1 MFRLV
6 NMQHSLSPE
15 IGVHGVPVDNF
26 SRSGSGGVNLSKL
39 SVGMDLNEPAS
50 SKWSSTTSIKF
61 EVWFNLIIM
70 HNYTF
75 INNILAFFFLRVF
88 ICDFH
93 YVLKLDFKLLSYSL
107 QHVRPMS
114 DDGRFISRDMDG
126 FPVTCR

>member
-6 NMQHSLSPE
+6 NLQHSLSPE
-15 IGVHGVPVDNF
+15 IGVHGVPIDNF

-70 HNYTF
+70 HSYTF
-75 INNILAFFFLRVF
+75 ISNILSFFFLRVF
-88 ICDFH
+88 IYDFH
-93 YVLKLDFKLLSYSL
+93 YVLKLDF
-107 QHVRPMS
+107 
-114 DDGRFISRDMDG
+114 
-126 FPVTCR
+126 